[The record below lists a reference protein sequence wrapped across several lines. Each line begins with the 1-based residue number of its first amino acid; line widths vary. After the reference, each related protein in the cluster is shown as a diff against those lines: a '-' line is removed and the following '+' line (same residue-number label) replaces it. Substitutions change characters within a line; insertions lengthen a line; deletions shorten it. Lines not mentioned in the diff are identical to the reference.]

1 MNKKFLKMK
10 VLKLV
15 SVFILLVVFSCST
28 EKAEWPDTSVE
39 MKPWTRWWWLGNAVD
54 EDNIKRELKE
64 MAEAGIGG
72 VEITSIYGVRGE
84 EHRFIEYLS
93 PEFTEM
99 VKFTI
104 DEAGKLG
111 MGVSLVPG
119 AGWRCGGPFVPE
131 EKGLWS
137 LRMQKFEMNA
147 GETWQ
152 LPDRIVN
159 AEAASFLGEDGS
171 ITVLQPDEE
180 FASPVNGTVYVA
192 ERVPTGDDVKRPS
205 PGGEGLA
212 IDTFNEEITN
222 WYLDEFWKRLGIN
235 DAGIR
240 CFFHD
245 SFEYEGNFTPNF
257 TGEFRKR
264 RGYDMSEVL
273 HVLAG
278 DYDDEEIVARVR
290 SDHRETVSDLVLG
303 SFMQPMKEWANSHQS
318 LFRNQAHGSPGNMLD
333 IYAASDI
340 PETEIFGRVEPGTT
354 AVFTNKF
361 ASSAANVT
369 GQRLVSSESFTW
381 LDEHWTVTTADMM
394 RGTNRFFLA
403 GVNHMFFHGTTYSP
417 EDAEWPGWL
426 FYASTQINNRN
437 PLWREMPAFFKYIER
452 SQSILQNADQQS
464 DLLVYW
470 PFYDVAAAELGG
482 RRNYTNIDRGDDAMW
497 FRQFP
502 LAGLSENLKKSGYTF
517 DYVSDKQLLNSQV
530 SDGEI
535 ITSGGAAYKAVVVPG
550 TRFMPLETLRQL
562 IEFIDQGG
570 KVFFDAYL
578 PQNVP
583 GMYRVEM
590 REEQMEEMK
599 LAIDNDKWVGN
610 VIELLDNASVHGERS
625 LAEKGFHHL
634 KMEKN
639 GEDWYM
645 VFNCG
650 TRKLDEWVELSSKA
664 RSYVLYYPE
673 NGEISLAAKQ
683 GDSVRIQLEPER
695 AVFIRCSRG
704 RVDAPQFTYEDAKS
718 ESFVVRGLW
727 NIEFIEGGP
736 VHPESITTGR
746 LDSWTRL
753 GDDQTRIFSGTA
765 RYSIEFDWS
774 KKTNSAFLNLGDVK
788 DCARVKLNGKDIGS
802 LLGPT
807 YKIKVDNLVEG
818 ENLLEVEVTNVA
830 ANRIRDYDIRG
841 VDWKKFYDIN
851 FVSITYRPFDAS
863 GWEISESG
871 LLGPVTLQPF

>member
-1 MNKKFLKMK
+1 MK
-10 VLKLV
+10 RINWVFVLMVLM
-15 SVFILLVVFSCST
+15 VFSCSS
-28 EKAEWPDTSVE
+28 EKADWPDPTVE

-54 EDNIKRELKE
+54 QENIKRELNE

-104 DEAGKLG
+104 DEASKLG

-119 AGWRCGGPFVPE
+119 AGWRCGGPFVTA
-131 EKGLWS
+131 EKGLWA
-137 LRMQKFEMNA
+137 LRMQSFEMKA
-147 GETWQ
+147 GEIWQ
-152 LPDRIVN
+152 LPERIVH

-171 ITVLQPDEE
+171 VTVLQPEE
-180 FASPVNGTVYVA
+180 KFTPPVNGTVYIA
-192 ERVPTGDDVKRPS
+192 ERVQTGDDVKRPS

-222 WYLDEFWKRLGIN
+222 WYLEEFWNRLGIS

-245 SFEYEGNFTPNF
+245 SFEYAGNFTPNF
-257 TGEFRKR
+257 THEFRKL
-264 RGYDMSEVL
+264 RGYVMGEVL

-278 DYDDEEIVARVR
+278 DYHDEEVVDRVR
-290 SDHRETVSDLVLG
+290 SDYRETVSDLVLG

-318 LFRNQAHGSPGNMLD
+318 LFRNQAHGSPGNILD

-354 AVFTNKF
+354 AVFVNKF

-381 LDEHWTVTTADMM
+381 LDEHWTVTTSDMM

-437 PLWREMPAFFKYIER
+437 PLWREMPALFKYIER
-452 SQSILQNADQQS
+452 SQSILQNADQQNE
-464 DLLVYW
+464 LLVYW

-482 RRNYTNIDRGDDAMW
+482 RRNYTNIDSGDNAGW
-497 FRQFP
+497 FMEFP
-502 LAGLSENLKKSGYTF
+502 LSGLSESLKNSGYTF
-517 DYVSDKQLLNSQV
+517 DYVSDKQLLNSKV
-530 SDGEI
+530 SNGEI
-535 ITSGGAAYKAVVVPG
+535 VAPGGATYKAVVVPA
-550 TRFMPLETLRQL
+550 TRFMPLETLQQL
-562 IEFIDQGG
+562 MEFIAHGG
-570 KVFFDAYL
+570 KVFFDTHL
-578 PQNVP
+578 PRNVP
-583 GMYRVEM
+583 GMYKLEM
-590 REEQMEEMK
+590 REEQMEAMK
-599 LAIDNDKWVGN
+599 LAIDSDRWVGH
-610 VIELLDNASVHGERS
+610 VIDLLADASVHGERD
-625 LAEKGFHHL
+625 LALKGFNHL
-634 KMEKN
+634 QMEKN

-650 TRKLDEWVELSSKA
+650 IRKLDAWIELRSKA
-664 RSYVLYYPE
+664 RSYVLYFPE
-673 NGEISLAAKQ
+673 TGEISLAANQ

-695 AVFIRCSRG
+695 AVFIRCSR
-704 RVDAPQFTYEDAKS
+704 RHIDAPQFVYMDQQN
-718 ESFVVRGLW
+718 ESFEVKGLW

-736 VHPESITTGR
+736 VYPESITTDR

-753 GDDQTRIFSGTA
+753 GDDQTHRFSGTA
-765 RYSIEFDWS
+765 RYWITFDWD
-774 KKTNSAFLNLGDVK
+774 KKANSALINLGDVK
-788 DCARVKLNGKDIGS
+788 DCAHVKLNGKAMGS

-807 YKIKVDNLVEG
+807 FKVKVDNLVEG

-851 FVSITYRPFDAS
+851 FVNITYIPFDAS

-871 LLGPVTLQPF
+871 LLGPVTIQPF

>member
-1 MNKKFLKMK
+1 MTKFT
-10 VLKLV
+10 LV
-15 SVFILLVVFSCST
+15 SVFIILIVFSCST
-28 EKAEWPDTSVE
+28 ETADWPEPAVE
-39 MKPWTRWWWLGNAVD
+39 TKPWTRWWWMGNAVD
-54 EDNIKRELKE
+54 KENIKRELRE
-64 MAEAGIGG
+64 MSEAGIGG

-104 DEAGKLG
+104 SEAGKLG

-119 AGWRCGGPFVPE
+119 AGWRCGGPFVPQ
-131 EKGLWS
+131 EKGLWA
-137 LRMQKFEMNA
+137 LRMHTFNMKA

-152 LPDRIVN
+152 LPDRIDN
-159 AEAASFLGEDGS
+159 AEAASFIGEDGS
-171 ITVLQPDEE
+171 VSALQPEEE
-180 FASPVNGTVYVA
+180 FTLPVNGTFYIA

-212 IDTFNEEITN
+212 IDTFNEDITN
-222 WYLDEFWKRLGIN
+222 WYLEEFWSRLGIN
-235 DAGIR
+235 DAEIR

-245 SFEYEGNFTPNF
+245 SFEYEGNFTTNF
-257 TGEFRKR
+257 TEEFRKR
-264 RGYDMSEVL
+264 RGYDMREVL

-278 DYDDEEIVARVR
+278 DYPDEETIARVR
-290 SDHRETVSDLVLG
+290 SDYRETVSDLVLG

-340 PETEIFGRVEPGTT
+340 PETEIFGRVQPGTT
-354 AVFTNKF
+354 AVFVNKF

-394 RGTNRFFLA
+394 RGTNRLFLS

-426 FYASTQINNRN
+426 FYASVQINNRN
-437 PLWREMPAFFKYIER
+437 PLWREMPALFKYIER

-482 RRNYTNIDRGDDAMW
+482 RRNYTNIDRGDDARW
-497 FRQFP
+497 FREFP
-502 LAGLSENLKKSGYTF
+502 LAGLSENLSNTGYTF
-517 DYVSDKQLLNSQV
+517 DYVSDRQLLDSRV
-530 SDGEI
+530 SNGKI

-550 TRFMPLETLRQL
+550 TRFMPLETLQQL
-562 IEFIDQGG
+562 IEFMGQGG
-570 KVFFDAYL
+570 KVFFDTHL

-590 REEQMEEMK
+590 REEQMEAMK
-599 LAIDNDKWVGN
+599 LAIDNDRWVGN
-610 VIELLDNASVHGERS
+610 VIHLLDNASVNGERS
-625 LAEKGFHHL
+625 LAAKGFHHL
-634 KMEKN
+634 KMQKDDQ
-639 GEDWYM
+639 DWYM

-650 TRKLDEWVELSSKA
+650 TGKLDEWVELNSGA

-673 NGEISLAAKQ
+673 NGEISLAQKQ
-683 GDSVRIQLEPER
+683 GNSIRIQLEPER
-695 AVFIRCSRG
+695 TVFIQCSQG
-704 RVDAPQFTYEDAKS
+704 RVDAPQFAYSDPQA
-718 ESFVVRGLW
+718 ESFEVKGIW

-736 VHPESITTGR
+736 VYPGNITTGR
-746 LDSWTRL
+746 LASWTHS
-753 GDDQTRIFSGTA
+753 GDDQTRVFSGTA
-765 RYSIEFDWS
+765 RYSIELEWNGMS
-774 KKTNSAFLNLGDVK
+774 NSALLDLGVVK
-788 DCARVKLNGKDIGS
+788 DCARVRLNGKEMGS
-802 LLGPT
+802 LLGPA
-807 YKIKVDNLVEG
+807 YKVKVDNLVEG
-818 ENLLEVEVTNVA
+818 RNLLEVEVTNVA

-841 VDWKKFYDIN
+841 IDWKKFHNIN

-863 GWEISESG
+863 GWEIREAG
-871 LLGPVTLQPF
+871 LIGPVTLQPF